1 MFLKPGCYKMPAM
14 IDDIYN
20 TEVLRLAAHIS
31 RIDPLRKP
39 DAEAELRS
47 PLCGSTIA
55 VQICVADGRITDY
68 AQEVKACALGQ
79 AAASVM
85 AAQVIGK
92 DAAEIAAVRA
102 VVEAMLKSGG
112 APPDGDW
119 RALAAL
125 QPAKDAKARHGA
137 ILLPLDAV
145 LKALAGVDIMEE
157 PEP

>member
-1 MFLKPGCYKMPAM
+1 M

-20 TEVLRLAAHIS
+20 TDVLRLAAHIS
-31 RIDPLRKP
+31 RIDPLARA

-55 VQICVADGRITDY
+55 VQICTQGGRITDY

-92 DAAEIAAVRA
+92 DGLEIARVRGQM
-102 VVEAMLKSGG
+102 EAMLKNDGP
-112 APPDGDW
+112 APDGDW
-119 RALAAL
+119 AALAAL
-125 QPAKDAKARHGA
+125 GPAKEAKARHGA
-137 ILLPLDAV
+137 ILLPFDAV
-145 LKALAGVDIMEE
+145 LKALAEVTAPPVE
-157 PEP
+157 

>member
-1 MFLKPGCYKMPAM
+1 MAAM

-20 TEVLRLAAHIS
+20 TDVLRLAAHIT
-31 RIDPLRKP
+31 RIDPLP
-39 DAEAELRS
+39 NADAEAELRS

-55 VQICVADGRITDY
+55 VQLCVAGGRITDY

-92 DAAEIAAVRA
+92 DAAVLAAVRA
-102 VVEAMLKSGG
+102 TVEAMLKSGG

-119 RALAAL
+119 AALAAL

-137 ILLPLDAV
+137 ILLPFDAV
-145 LKALAGVDIMEE
+145 LKALAGADLLEE
-157 PEP
+157 PGP

>member
-1 MFLKPGCYKMPAM
+1 MPAM

-31 RIDPLRKP
+31 RIGPLP
-39 DAEAELRS
+39 SADAEAALRS

-55 VQICVADGRITDY
+55 VQICVADGRFTDY

-85 AAQVIGK
+85 ASEVIGK
-92 DAAEIAAVRA
+92 DGLEIAAVRSQM
-102 VVEAMLKSGG
+102 EAMLKSDS

-119 RALAAL
+119 AALAAL
-125 QPAKDAKARHGA
+125 APAAEAKSRHGA
-137 ILLPLDAV
+137 ILLPFDAV
-145 LKALAGVDIMEE
+145 LKAFAEIKAAAASG
-157 PEP
+157 

>member
-1 MFLKPGCYKMPAM
+1 MAAM

-31 RIDPLRKP
+31 RIDRLARA

-47 PLCGSTIA
+47 PLCGSTIG
-55 VQICVADGRITDY
+55 VQICVAGGRITDY

-85 AAQVIGK
+85 AVQVIGK

-102 VVEAMLKSGG
+102 TVEAMLKSDG
-112 APPDGDW
+112 APPVGDW
-119 RALAAL
+119 AALVALA
-125 QPAKDAKARHGA
+125 PAKDAKARHGA
-137 ILLPLDAV
+137 ILLPFDAV
-145 LKALAGVDIMEE
+145 LKALAEINSAAE
-157 PEP
+157 

>member
-1 MFLKPGCYKMPAM
+1 M

-31 RIDPLRKP
+31 RIDPLRKA

-92 DAAEIAAVRA
+92 DAEEITGVRTL
-102 VVEAMLKSGG
+102 VEAMLKSDG
-112 APPDGDW
+112 APPAGDW
-119 RALAAL
+119 AALAAV

-137 ILLPLDAV
+137 ILLPFDAV
-145 LKALAGVDIMEE
+145 LKALTEINAA
-157 PEP
+157 PE